1 MYLMLHLDLDLIIRN
16 AIETREISVDGD
28 AEESRNMSD
37 PIIGSVD
44 FSYLSSVGEDTHL
57 QPRLAKLITEASEYI
72 SSYRWVERIE
82 KIYLGDYFEGIIAIL
97 LFEIEAKN

>member
-57 QPRLAKLITEASEYI
+57 QPRLAKLITGDLSTFRLTVGLNASKRSI
-72 SSYRWVERIE
+72 
-82 KIYLGDYFEGIIAIL
+82 
-97 LFEIEAKN
+97 